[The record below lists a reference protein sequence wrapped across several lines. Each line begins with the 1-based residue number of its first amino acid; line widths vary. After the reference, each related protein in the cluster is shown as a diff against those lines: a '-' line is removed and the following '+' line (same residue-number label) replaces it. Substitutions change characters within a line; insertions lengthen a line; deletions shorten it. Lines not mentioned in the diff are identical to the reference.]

1 MTRRAWLIGIGVLLL
16 AGAVAGG
23 VVGWSTYRQWK
34 ERPDRK
40 TVAEMQADID
50 ALIAERDALRARLDT
65 ALQADARS
73 VGMPT
78 QPVRIGIP
86 TSLVR
91 TLVQRLIT
99 GVADQVAL
107 EVRNISIRRQG
118 SIRRV
123 VHLGDW
129 DLKLNVS
136 RVRARVTTGTPTL
149 TFGNNRMAL
158 GLPVRLASG
167 TGEAQ
172 VDFTWDGRNIS
183 GMVCGDMAVKETVT
197 GSVTPLDKRLTG
209 TLTFSTTG
217 QQLIVTPRLSPLTLH
232 LKVVPSEAS
241 WATVQRILDSRKGVC
256 GMVLSRVDIRGSLDR
271 LLDKG
276 FDVTIPTGKVRPV
289 ALPVGV
295 HSALKVKGRSVPVV
309 ARAGAFTVTPDMI
322 WLGAEVDI
330 DTRGIVSAR

>member
-1 MTRRAWLIGIGVLLL
+1 MSRRAWWLGALVVTLVAL
-16 AGAVAGG
+16 AAAGVAG
-23 VVGWSTYRQWK
+23 WQRYRQWR

-40 TVAEMQADID
+40 TVGQLQQEIA
-50 ALIAERDALRARLDT
+50 ALTDERDRLRARLDA
-65 ALQADARS
+65 ALQADPRA
-73 VGMPT
+73 VGVPE
-78 QPVRIGIP
+78 QPVRIGVP
-86 TSLVR
+86 TALTR
-91 TLVQRLIT
+91 TLVQRLVT
-99 GVADQVAL
+99 GMADQVSL
-107 EVRNISIRRQG
+107 ELRNLSIRRQG

-123 VHLGDW
+123 VHLGDY
-129 DLKLNVS
+129 DLRLNVS
-136 RVRARVTTGTPTL
+136 RVRARITTGTPTV
-149 TFGNNRMAL
+149 TFGRNRMAL
-158 GLPVRLASG
+158 AVPVRLASG

-172 VDFTWDGRNIS
+172 VDFIWDGRNIS

-197 GSVTPLDKRLTG
+197 GSVTPLNERITG

-217 QQLIVTPRLSPLTLH
+217 QQLIVTPRLSPLRLH

-241 WATVQRILDSRKGVC
+241 WATVQRILDSRRGVC

-276 FDVTIPTGKVRPV
+276 FDVTIPTGRVRPV

-330 DTRGIVSAR
+330 DTRGIVTAR